1 MLPQFMRKEAI
12 RPHIKNIVVGL
23 TIFFIGLFKKAVL
36 ADGVAVGEADED
48 VNPTG
53 FDVQVYV

>member
-1 MLPQFMRKEAI
+1 
-12 RPHIKNIVVGL
+12 
-23 TIFFIGLFKKAVL
+23 L